1 MARESLRLSASDRPT
16 VRFVWEDIEA
26 ECIRTIEC
34 GAVDDSFRLSRRHRW
49 KPLAVDV
56 EGDDAVVVVATRGKR
71 TGGEITTRQY
81 RRRDGI
87 WVSGFCGGGGTDDR
101 ALPSRPV
108 PDEGWFRVVSHG
120 MSVCHERKG
129 FLRPKRVR
137 HLVVQV
143 AEGVTEVEW
152 RGRRRAVVEH
162 GFVCVIWRGR
172 AMPTVELFDS
182 GDERVGEVGRAAT
195 RGPLHLMP
203 WRARVSYA
211 VFGRFHGGEWFNYSP
226 RPR

>member
-1 MARESLRLSASDRPT
+1 MGRESPRLSASDRRT

-26 ECIRTIEC
+26 ERIRTIER

-56 EGDDAVVVVATRGKR
+56 EGDDAAVVVATRGKR
-71 TGGEITTRQY
+71 TGGQITTRQY

-101 ALPSRPV
+101 MLPSRPV
-108 PDEGWFRVVSHG
+108 PEEGWFRVMSSGMGVDDEHHG
-120 MSVCHERKG
+120 L
-129 FLRPKRVR
+129 LRPKRVH

-152 RGRRRAVVEH
+152 RGRRRAVAEH

-182 GDERVGEVGRAAT
+182 GGGRVTEVGRAAT

-203 WRARVSYA
+203 WRARVRYA
-211 VFGRFHGGEWFNYSP
+211 VFRRFHRGEWFNYSP
-226 RPR
+226 RRR